1 MKTARVMKMPLLH
14 ENTPFLLQPKAAL
27 HVDKRNTLLLKY
39 TTFFHI
45 QNMHYFNFDWY
56 FIEYG

>member
-1 MKTARVMKMPLLH
+1 MKMPLLH
-14 ENTPFLLQPKAAL
+14 ENTPFLLQPEAAL
-27 HVDKRNTLLLKY
+27 HVDKRNTHLLKY